1 MHPAPALF
9 LLALLAACGPFPT
22 AGEPTGRGDY
32 PTLLPLTALLEG
44 VPATEEDTAALF
56 DAEAEADAALLA
68 RAEGLRSRA
77 DMLLS
82 DAP

>member
-22 AGEPTGRGDY
+22 AGDPSGRGDY
-32 PTLLPLTALLEG
+32 PALLPLAGLLEG
-44 VPATEEDTAALF
+44 LPATEDDAAARI

-68 RAEGLRSRA
+68 RADNLRSRA
-77 DMLLS
+77 DTLLS
-82 DAP
+82 GAP